1 MKKLDNSTNL
11 INYNGYSISKRG
23 NGWYL
28 YINKVGDMEKPYR
41 ESLHTADEK
50 DACAKAKEIFKQI
63 MDEHLNKTSSQF
75 GFIPLVEEFLKE
87 NTYVK
92 HREYMNRCFIPY
104 FGRDIKSKAKI
115 NDIRK
120 ITHTDIGNYIK
131 YRRSIKSRNSKGQEI
146 GNIVKNTTIKRE
158 IQTLKAFFKWCYNK
172 GLLSKPIEFPEIRD
186 KEQLRDENGND
197 IFEDLSGKRDAFSN
211 DEVNKLFSTA
221 LSDIAATVN
230 QFTKRRKKLQYTYIF
245 TLNET
250 GIRTCELRELKWSCF
265 TVLADGSGTFYNVY
279 SKKKKDKRDVAVSP
293 EAVKELLKLKKE
305 QQEFCQKHNIPFN
318 ENEVYIISLCN
329 ENVSKNKYEL
339 VRVKEFDN
347 GFRNLMD
354 KCGIEH
360 KNKKTLYSFRHTYI
374 SRLIEKGVPVKN
386 IASQCGT
393 SIEMIEK
400 FYDNKNSHMA
410 NREWLF
416 VA

>member
-1 MKKLDNSTNL
+1 MKTLEKKNTL
-11 INYNGYSISKRG
+11 INFNGYSISKRG

-50 DACAKAKEIFKQI
+50 DACAKAKEIVKRI
-63 MDEHLNKTSSQF
+63 MEEHLNKTSSQF
-75 GFIPLVEEFLKE
+75 GFVALVEEFLKE

-92 HREYMNRCFIPY
+92 HKEYMNRCFIPY

-120 ITHTDIGNYIK
+120 ITHTDICNYIK
-131 YRRSIKSRNSKGQEI
+131 YRRSIKSRNNKGQEI

-172 GLLSKPIEFPEIRD
+172 GLLSKPIEFPEIKD

-197 IFEDLSGKRDAFSN
+197 IFEDLSGKRDAFTN
-211 DEVNKLFSTA
+211 DEVKNLLSTA
-221 LSDIAATVN
+221 LSDIASTVN

-305 QQEFCQKHNIPFN
+305 QQEFCQKHNIP
-318 ENEVYIISLCN
+318 
-329 ENVSKNKYEL
+329 
-339 VRVKEFDN
+339 VK
-347 GFRNLMD
+347 
-354 KCGIEH
+354 
-360 KNKKTLYSFRHTYI
+360 
-374 SRLIEKGVPVKN
+374 
-386 IASQCGT
+386 
-393 SIEMIEK
+393 
-400 FYDNKNSHMA
+400 
-410 NREWLF
+410 
-416 VA
+416 